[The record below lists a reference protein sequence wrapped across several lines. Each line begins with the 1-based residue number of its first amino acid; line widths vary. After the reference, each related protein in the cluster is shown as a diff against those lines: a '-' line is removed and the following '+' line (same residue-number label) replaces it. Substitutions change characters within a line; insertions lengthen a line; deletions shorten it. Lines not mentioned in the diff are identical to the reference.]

1 MNVKIMQ
8 SIEDFKEVVS
18 ILRKHNIQL
27 WADLGTLLGFVRE
40 KDFLKWEEDVD
51 VGCFQS
57 LDDFFRA
64 KDDLKDKGWL
74 CFPKLG
80 GLAIQNKEGKTKI
93 DIKFYEENGDKVKA
107 MFRIPKNH
115 KLMSICDF
123 IGWVF
128 NLYPPE
134 YKYETVLSIE
144 QLKNIE
150 KILSVLPLKLR
161 MIIVKLSE
169 VVYYNLALERYY
181 VYTDK
186 NLVLPLGKIKVKGY
200 EFFSPN
206 RKIKYLEK
214 QYGKNWKTP
223 MKVVGDSYGE
233 YFDGKKWVKTDGK
246 TSKYIV
252 ERTKNT
258 KTNIVEKVK

>member
-1 MNVKIMQ
+1 MQ
-8 SIEDFKEVVS
+8 SIEDFNQINTVLK
-18 ILRKHNIQL
+18 KHNIEL

-40 KDFLKWEEDVD
+40 NNFLEWEEDVD
-51 VGCFQS
+51 VGCFQK
-57 LDDFFRA
+57 LKDFDRA
-64 KDDLKDKGWL
+64 KDDLKEKGWL

-80 GLAIQNKEGKTKI
+80 GLAIQNKKHITKI
-93 DIKFYEENGDKVKA
+93 DIKFYEENGNKVRT

-115 KLMSICDF
+115 KLISICDF

-134 YKYETVLSIE
+134 YKYETILSVE

-150 KILSVLPLKLR
+150 KILSAIPLKLR
-161 MIIVKLSE
+161 MMVVKLSE
-169 VVYYNLALERYY
+169 IVYYNLALERYY

-186 NLVLPLGKIKVKGY
+186 KLVLPLGKIEIKGY

-206 RKIKYLEK
+206 SKIKYLEK

-246 TSKYIV
+246 ISKYIV
-252 ERTKNT
+252 ERTQSSKS
-258 KTNIVEKVK
+258 NIVKKVK